1 MHLSIKNIISLNT
14 LTEGTSCLVLGGQ
27 KSKIEGIDFDFSS
40 MEGKEDL
47 IS

>member
-1 MHLSIKNIISLNT
+1 MHLSIKNIISLNS
-14 LTEGTSCLVLGGQ
+14 LTEGRSCLILGSQ
-27 KSKIEGIDFDFSS
+27 KSEIDGVDFDFSS